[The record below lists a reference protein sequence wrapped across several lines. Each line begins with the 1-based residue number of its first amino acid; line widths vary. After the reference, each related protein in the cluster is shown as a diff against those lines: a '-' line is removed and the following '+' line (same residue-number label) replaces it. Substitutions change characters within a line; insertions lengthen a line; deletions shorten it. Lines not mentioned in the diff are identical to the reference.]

1 MNVRKLFQTL
11 ALTLAPA
18 LALAPSPVL
27 AAHAG
32 DPYRNVDHSNDMGNN
47 TGDSK
52 VEGLNAGQLDE
63 NYRGPVEL
71 RAPSAN
77 PQTAQTPPGYAL
89 R

>member
-11 ALTLAPA
+11 AVTLTPA
-18 LALAPSPVL
+18 LALAPSSVL

-32 DPYRNVDHSNDMGNN
+32 DPYRNVDHSNDMGND

-71 RAPSAN
+71 RSPAAN
-77 PQTAQTPPGYAL
+77 PQTAQTPPGYAP